1 MIQARSPGRAPIGRH
16 DGDPARWTAA
26 DFPNGKA
33 DVTVDIPA
41 AGLAVLED
49 AARDMLASGRPL
61 ESFSRAD
68 LPLPGLAESLE
79 AVSRTIDRGRGIV
92 ILRRFPVADRP
103 LAEVEAMFWA
113 VGRHL
118 GDPVS
123 QSVMGD
129 RLGHIT
135 DVSDTDPDARA
146 YRANWELSL
155 HTDLSDIVSF
165 LCVRPAAEGGISR
178 FASAL
183 ALHDAMAERHP
194 DLLDILYR
202 GFRWHRLGEQAA
214 GEAPITE
221 HRIPHFSECDGL
233 LSCRYIRNYI
243 REAAHE
249 LGELS
254 AKEVEALDTFDA
266 LARSPEFRFEAMLEP
281 GEAVIMNNYTVLH
294 ARSAFRDGPDR
305 ARRRLL
311 LRLWMA
317 SRTPRPTRPEIEIY
331 GAGRV
336 GGIAKREGAVPSFKR
351 RASAD

>member
-1 MIQARSPGRAPIGRH
+1 MTLVHTH
-16 DGDPARWTAA
+16 DTDPSRWTPA
-26 DFPNGKA
+26 DFPNGKE
-33 DVTVDIPA
+33 DVVTDLPA
-41 AGLAVLED
+41 SGLAVLEV
-49 AARDMLASGRPL
+49 AVGAIRASGRPL

-68 LPLPGLAESLE
+68 LPMAGLTESLE
-79 AVSRTIDRGRGIV
+79 AVSREIDRGRGIV
-92 ILRRFPVADRP
+92 ILRGFPVAGRP
-103 LAEVEAMFWA
+103 LADVEAMFWA

-135 DVSDTDPDARA
+135 DVTDTDPDARA

-155 HTDLSDIVSF
+155 HTDMSDIVSF

-178 FASAL
+178 FASAV
-183 ALHDAMAERHP
+183 AVHDAMARRHP
-194 DLLDILYR
+194 ELLEILYR
-202 GFRWHRLGEQAA
+202 GFPWHRLGEQAV

-221 HRIPHFSECDGL
+221 HRVPHFSECQGF
-233 LSCRYIRNYI
+233 LSCRYVRNYI
-243 REAAHE
+243 REAAYE
-249 LGELS
+249 LGGLS
-254 AKEVEALDTFDA
+254 PLEEEALDVFDA
-266 LARSPEFRFEAMLEP
+266 LARSPEFCFEAMLAP

-305 ARRRLL
+305 DRKRLL

-351 RASAD
+351 RASAN